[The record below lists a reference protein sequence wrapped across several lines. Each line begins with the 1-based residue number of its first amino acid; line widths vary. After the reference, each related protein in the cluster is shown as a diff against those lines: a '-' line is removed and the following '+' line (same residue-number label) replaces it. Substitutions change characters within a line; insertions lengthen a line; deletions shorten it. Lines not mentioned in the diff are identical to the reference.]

1 MGGAAYPGG
10 SMAGGGARAG
20 GVGGFMVRE
29 GRWWEAF
36 GTGGFEGE
44 PGLIEGESILE
55 LDFNLILYFR

>member
-10 SMAGGGARAG
+10 SMAGVGGVRG
-20 GVGGFMVRE
+20 GGSGVGGFMVRE

-44 PGLIEGESILE
+44 PGLIEGNFISLE
-55 LDFNLILYFR
+55 

>member
-1 MGGAAYPGG
+1 
-10 SMAGGGARAG
+10 MAGGGARAG